1 MKIVLSG
8 IGTEVGKTIVSSI
21 FCQAF
26 ELNYWKP
33 IQSGAKEDNDSR
45 TVEHF
50 ATNAKKIFPNS
61 FCFQEPLS
69 PDQAAKLEGVKID
82 VNKINV
88 PDSDKLLIEPAGGLM
103 VPLTE
108 DGILFSDLLKKWN
121 FPVILVSRFYLGSI
135 NHTLLSIDFL
145 KNNGIELAGVVFTGE
160 MNPESE
166 TIIRKKAGDIHYHFI
181 PWNSFISKDFIL
193 EQAERLKEE
202 STFQQLFS

>member
-26 ELNYWKP
+26 ELDYWKP
-33 IQSGAKEDNDSR
+33 IQSGAKEDSDLR
-45 TVEHF
+45 TIEQLT
-50 ATNAKKIFPNS
+50 TNNRTIYPNS

-82 VNKINV
+82 VNKINI
-88 PDSDKLLIEPAGGLM
+88 PDSNKLLIEPAGGLM

-145 KNNGIELAGVVFTGE
+145 KNNGIELAGIVFTGE
-160 MNPESE
+160 MNIESE
-166 TIIRKKAGDIHYHFI
+166 AVIRKKAGDIHYHFI
-181 PWNSFISKDFIL
+181 PWTSTIFKDFIL
-193 EQAERLKEE
+193 EQAQHLKE
-202 STFQQLFS
+202 STFQKLFL